1 MRISVEDLLNFP
13 LEQTVEEIKQGLR
26 SFMEESGAKT
36 LIIGLSGGLDSSVA
50 LTLLSRS
57 IPREK
62 IIAFVMPDTR
72 VNNPLDAHHAVNL
85 AESLGVKYY
94 VIPID
99 SIVDSYLKL
108 PGVSFRDKLP
118 VGNLRAR
125 VRMSILYLYANKLGG
140 AVVGTSDRSEL
151 LIGYYTK
158 FGDGASDFLP
168 QASLYKTQLR
178 RLARFLGLPEEIV
191 SKPSSP
197 GLWEQHLAEEEL
209 GLKYEDVDRVLY
221 ALFDM
226 RMSVEEASEATGLP
240 LGVVNRVIAMH
251 RSTKHKRQGFKFV
264 KLSWVGNPLAE
275 I

>member
-1 MRISVEDLLNFP
+1 MKISVEDLLNFP

-36 LIIGLSGGLDSSVA
+36 FIIGVSGGLDSSVA

-62 IIAFVMPDTR
+62 ILAFVMPDTR
-72 VNNPLDAHHAVNL
+72 VNNPLDASHAVNL

-94 VIPID
+94 LIPID

-108 PGVSFRDKLP
+108 PGISFRDKLP

-168 QASLYKTQLR
+168 QASLYKTQVR

-221 ALFDM
+221 ALFDR

-240 LGVVNRVIAMH
+240 LEVVNRVLAMH
-251 RSTKHKRQGFKFV
+251 RSTRHKRQGFKLV

>member
-1 MRISVEDLLNFP
+1 
-13 LEQTVEEIKQGLR
+13 
-26 SFMEESGAKT
+26 
-36 LIIGLSGGLDSSVA
+36 
-50 LTLLSRS
+50 
-57 IPREK
+57 
-62 IIAFVMPDTR
+62 

-240 LGVVNRVIAMH
+240 LEVVNRVLAMH
-251 RSTKHKRQGFKFV
+251 RSTRHKRQGFKFV